1 MVATQRKATN
11 SRWLELKRNRQFQIV
26 WWEARA
32 VKIWTWP
39 DDVRQTLIHFCIL
52 LLQKA
57 FGATSDC
64 EHGYTHGTFRVRPSI
79 CGDDDICGACTK
91 TMLAELRMDYK
102 CLDIHLPS

>member
-64 EHGYTHGTFRVRPSI
+64 EHGYTH
-79 CGDDDICGACTK
+79 ACF
-91 TMLAELRMDYK
+91 
-102 CLDIHLPS
+102 